1 MEESGE
7 EEGSEEVIEGGSNQI
22 EEESKVMADGGPEE
36 PKINANKKGKKNDSE
51 EEESEEDDGIGG
63 LGFQDEDES
72 DELDEAVRDIKL
84 KFFSLILM

>member
-36 PKINANKKGKKNDSE
+36 PKINANKKGRKMTLKKRS
-51 EEESEEDDGIGG
+51 
-63 LGFQDEDES
+63 
-72 DELDEAVRDIKL
+72 L
-84 KFFSLILM
+84 KKMMV

>member
-7 EEGSEEVIEGGSNQI
+7 EEGSEEVIEGSTNQV

-36 PKINANKKGKKNDSE
+36 PKINANKKGKRDDSE
-51 EEESEEDDGIGG
+51 EDGSEEEDDMGG

-72 DELDEAVRDIKL
+72 DDLDEAVSDIE
-84 KFFSLILM
+84 F

>member
-7 EEGSEEVIEGGSNQI
+7 EEGSEEVNEGSTNQV

-36 PKINANKKGKKNDSE
+36 PKIKANKKGKKDDTE
-51 EEESEEDDGIGG
+51 EEESEEEDDMGG

-72 DELDEAVRDIKL
+72 DDLDEAVSDLNYKVL
-84 KFFSLILM
+84 V

>member
-7 EEGSEEVIEGGSNQI
+7 EEGSEEVNEGSTNQV

-36 PKINANKKGKKNDSE
+36 PKINANKKGKKDDTE
-51 EEESEEDDGIGG
+51 EEESEEEDDMGG

-72 DELDEAVRDIKL
+72 DELDEAVSYSE
-84 KFFSLILM
+84 F